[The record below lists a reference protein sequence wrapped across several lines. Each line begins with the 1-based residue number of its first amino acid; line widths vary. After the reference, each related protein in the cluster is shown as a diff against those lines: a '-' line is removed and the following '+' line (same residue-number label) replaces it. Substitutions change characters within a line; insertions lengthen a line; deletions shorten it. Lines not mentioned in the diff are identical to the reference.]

1 MLNKDDVL
9 SVLETAYR
17 KHADYV
23 FGLCMKLAA
32 GDRSWAL
39 DRTHDVFI
47 RLSENLNNLNLEDDL
62 RPWLRTVTVNECLLD
77 LRRHE
82 RRQRLVGIFGFA
94 SDEIPARQER
104 DLAVGRDLVA
114 LDRAL
119 ARLPAKQRVLL
130 GLMYFEGE
138 SLTEAADKIG
148 ISKGQASKLHKKAVE
163 QLAELDWESVP

>member
-1 MLNKDDVL
+1 MLNKKDVL
-9 SVLETAYR
+9 SVLEAAYR
-17 KHADYV
+17 KHSDYV

-62 RPWLRTVTVNECLLD
+62 QPWLRTVAVNECLLD

-82 RRQRLVGIFGFA
+82 RRQRLVGLFGFT
-94 SDEIPARQER
+94 SDEMPARQER
-104 DLAVGRDLVA
+104 ELAVGRDLIA

-119 ARLPAKQRVLL
+119 AQLPAKQRVLL
-130 GLMYFEGE
+130 ALMYFEGE
-138 SLTEAADKIG
+138 SLTEAARRIG

-163 QLAELDWESVP
+163 RLAELDWETVP

>member
-1 MLNKDDVL
+1 MLNEKDVL
-9 SVLETAYR
+9 SVLEAAYR
-17 KHADYV
+17 EHSDYV

-47 RLSENLNNLNLEDDL
+47 RLSEHLHRLNLREDL
-62 RPWLRTVTVNECLLD
+62 QPWLRTVAVNECLLD

-82 RRQRLVGIFGFA
+82 RRQRLVGLFGST
-94 SDEIPARQER
+94 SDEMPARQER

-119 ARLPAKQRVLL
+119 AELPAKQRVLL
-130 GLMYFEGE
+130 ALMYFEGE
-138 SLTEAADKIG
+138 SLTEAAEKIG

-163 QLAELDWESVP
+163 RLAELDWESVP